1 MLVEEAVNY
10 SYNLLKNNN
19 ILNAKLDSE
28 LIVSSII
35 NIDRINI
42 SIKLKQSLND
52 NQKLKLKNF
61 VQRRI
66 KNEPIAYILNK
77 REFWNDQFYVNP
89 SVLIPRP
96 ETEVLIDL
104 LLKNIRKK
112 EKFYYILDI
121 GTGSG
126 CVIISLLSEL
136 KKSKGIGIDISK
148 KAISVAK
155 INQKNS
161 YLKSH
166 LVFKVLNMFFFLNG
180 LFDIIISNPPY
191 LRSSCIK
198 NLSSEIKSYEPKI
211 AINGGKYGID
221 YICKI
226 IRLSRKNLKING
238 LLCLEIGDKQF
249 LTLKKIYQRNFRLI
263 DYFKQGNNMR
273 CIILQKIF

>member
-42 SIKLKQSLND
+42 SLELKQSLNHD
-52 NQKLKLKNF
+52 QKLKLKNF

-112 EKFYYILDI
+112 EKFFYILDI

-136 KKSKGIGIDISK
+136 KRSKGIGIDISK
-148 KAISVAK
+148 KAISVARV
-155 INQKNS
+155 NQKNS
-161 YLKSH
+161 NYKSH
-166 LVFKVLNMFFFLNG
+166 LVFKVLNVFFFFNG
-180 LFDIIISNPPY
+180 FFVLIIFNPPY
-191 LRSSCIK
+191 LRSSEIK

-211 AINGGKYGID
+211 AINGGIYGID

-226 IRLSRKNLKING
+226 IKLSKKNLKING

-249 LTLKKIYQRNFRLI
+249 LTLKKIYQKNFRLI
-263 DYFKQGNNMR
+263 DYFKQGKNMR